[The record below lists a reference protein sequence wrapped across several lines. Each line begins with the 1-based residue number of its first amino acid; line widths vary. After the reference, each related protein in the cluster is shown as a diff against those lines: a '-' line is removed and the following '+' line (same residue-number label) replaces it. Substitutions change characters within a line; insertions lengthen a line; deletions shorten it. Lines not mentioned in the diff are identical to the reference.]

1 MIENERKNVVANDD
15 LLDEEL
21 MSMPGLK
28 VSDITKDVSNQR
40 KPKNDVRPVNKA
52 KKQEPQKMAYEPVV
66 NENDWMIK
74 LKSCTK
80 WSLIFGG
87 LELLLFYWQQTGQM
101 LPSAAVPSMIVCALL
116 AGLKIGMNIK

>member
-1 MIENERKNVVANDD
+1 MIENERKNVAANDD

-28 VSDITKDVSNQR
+28 VSDITKDVPNQH
-40 KPKNDVRPVNKA
+40 KPKNDVRPANKS
-52 KKQEPQKMAYEPVV
+52 KKQEPQKVVSEPVV